1 MYMGVIPIVSLDK
14 IYVNED
20 EEYVIFLDCTRLNG
34 SSKLVSRNN
43 SNDFNSVD
51 IQVKKISRKLN
62 VMGLN
67 QIILVDDVV
76 FSGSVLNSVINLF
89 KDNGIV
95 VLGIRS
101 AICTTSSFKKFNIE
115 LPLGLKC
122 KYLLGEDVIDQIC
135 ERDFYF
141 GIPQSGISILE
152 GDVIYKA
159 PYFKPFGNP
168 VERASVPF
176 EYEDD
181 FSRGCLKRSIWL
193 WEEIERLSGKNFC
206 ISDLPEV
213 ILNTKSDEKIVK
225 VLKKGI
231 K

>member
-1 MYMGVIPIVSLDK
+1 MGVFPIVSLDK
-14 IYVNED
+14 IYLNTD
-20 EEYVIFLDCTRLNG
+20 NKNIIFLDCTRLDG
-34 SSKLVSRNN
+34 SRKLVSRNN
-43 SNDFNSVD
+43 SNDLCSVESQ
-51 IQVKKISRKLN
+51 IKKIADKLKSF
-62 VMGLN
+62 GTN
-67 QIILVDDVV
+67 QIILSDDVV
-76 FSGSVLNSVINLF
+76 FSGSVLSTIINLF
-89 KDNGIV
+89 KENGII

-101 AICTTSSFKKFNIE
+101 AICTTSSFIRFNSE
-115 LPLGLKC
+115 LPLGLRC

-152 GDVIYKA
+152 DGIIYKA

-168 VERASVPF
+168 VERASVPV

-181 FSRGCLKRSIWL
+181 FSKGCLKRSILL
-193 WEEIERLSGKNFC
+193 WKELERLSGKSFY

-213 ILNTKSDEKIVK
+213 ILNTNSDDEIVK